1 MARRQSCI
9 ICSDE
14 VWESQVKELETQ
26 LAEVRSALT
35 EAHQQA
41 DAVAA
46 AVPPADTVSEVDKVG
61 HGLNLEIS
69 LTLCSSYQIS
79 EWCNRRWVPAAL

>member
-1 MARRQSCI
+1 MARQQSCI
-9 ICSDE
+9 IFSDE
-14 VWESQVKELETQ
+14 VWDSQVKELETQ

-41 DAVAA
+41 VAA
-46 AVPPADTVSEVDKVG
+46 ASPPADTGSEARDKVA

-69 LTLCSSYQIS
+69 
-79 EWCNRRWVPAAL
+79 